1 MYAGDRKL
9 TKETIDIE
17 TSGGTAVVKMQGST
31 LLSIAIRGDAAA
43 SYVLDAR
50 LDENDTWTTDVAS
63 TYSGAADYDDIVETG
78 MPEVRVR
85 CTTGTGTVDDTAT
98 IKLGAGGG

>member
-1 MYAGDRKL
+1 MYDGDQKL

-17 TSGGTAVVKMQGST
+17 TSGGTATVKMAGAT
-31 LLSIAIRGDAAA
+31 LLSLSIRGDGTAE
-43 SYVLDAR
+43 YVLDAR
-50 LDENDTWTTDVAS
+50 LGKDDDWTEDVAS
-63 TYSGAADYDDIVETG
+63 EYTGAADYDDVVETG

-85 CTTGTGTVDDTAT
+85 CTSGTGTVDDTAT